1 MNAIPQ
7 FLTNYRIYNN
17 GNVLMGVSGD
27 VTLPNFDAVVE
38 TISGAGILGEFD
50 SAVPGSFKSQQ
61 IEVPF
66 RIIDATMFQMA
77 SSTGNASLTF
87 RGSQQIND
95 YTKGGVINQ
104 AVRIE
109 TLGPIKGLDLGK
121 ASVGKATDGKLTQEI
136 LFIAVYID
144 NQEVLCLDK
153 LNFVYRLNG
162 VDMLSGI
169 LQNM

>member
-1 MNAIPQ
+1 
-7 FLTNYRIYNN
+7 
-17 GNVLMGVSGD
+17 MGVSGD
-27 VTLPNFDAVVE
+27 VTLPNFEAITD

-66 RIIDATMFQMA
+66 RIIDAAMFAMA
-77 SSTGNASLTF
+77 ASTGNASLTF

-95 YTKGGVINQ
+95 MAQGGVTNQ

-109 TLGPIKGLDLGK
+109 TRGPIKGLDLGK
-121 ASVGKATDGKLTQEI
+121 ASVGKATDGKLLQEI
-136 LFIAVYID
+136 LFIAIYIA
-144 NQEVLCLDK
+144 NVEVLCLDK

-162 VDMLSGI
+162 VDMLNGI
-169 LQNM
+169 LSNM